1 VDFRELIKIM
11 ADEFRIRVEMKQ
23 IGARQEAGRLGGI
36 GPCGRELCC
45 TTWLSNFKS
54 ATTHAARAQELS
66 PNPQKLAGQC
76 GKLKCCINYELP
88 IYQYERRQFPNQH
101 VELKTKQGIARHVK
115 NDIFKRLMYYEVIV
129 DNAPVLTPVPIKRV
143 EKIIELNKE
152 GIEAEALIDEQS
164 DSKVTKEKNIDYAS
178 NLNQDS
184 INRFENK
191 KKKPKGKNKNFN
203 KKRRDKNKRAPQNKQ
218 NPNKPHPKE
227 KKNVRK

>member
-1 VDFRELIKIM
+1 
-11 ADEFRIRVEMKQ
+11 
-23 IGARQEAGRLGGI
+23 
-36 GPCGRELCC
+36 
-45 TTWLSNFKS
+45 
-54 ATTHAARAQELS
+54 
-66 PNPQKLAGQC
+66 
-76 GKLKCCINYELP
+76 
-88 IYQYERRQFPNQH
+88 
-101 VELKTKQGIARHVK
+101 
-115 NDIFKRLMYYEVIV
+115 LMYYEVIV